1 MKRSYKKNKSSFSF
15 SKPKD
20 VSKIADSVSIPPV
33 ITVKDLSDKTNVPAV
48 KIISELMKNGVLA
61 AINESIDFDT
71 AAIVCDDLGVK
82 CEPLSETEEV
92 VTEQNSS
99 EVNKK
104 NLVARPPVVTI
115 MGHVD
120 HGKTTLLDTIR
131 KAHVVD
137 SESGGITQH
146 ISAYQVSLPDPDN
159 KNEKRLITFIDT
171 PGHAAFSALRSHGTL
186 ITDIVVLIVAANDG
200 IMPQTI
206 EVIEQCKTNK
216 VPIIVAINK
225 IDLPDADVMK
235 IKKQLSDNGLMPE
248 EWGGDTLVSEISAKS
263 GQGVDDL
270 LNAILV
276 KSEMMD
282 LKADPKQTAFGV
294 VIESHMHKGAGP
306 LALVLIENGTL
317 RKGDAIQIGQT
328 WGKVRILEDYNK
340 MPIDEAGPSCP
351 ARIAGLR
358 DIPTFGDHL
367 ISYPNEKEAKIAS
380 LKYNQN
386 TILKIATAKKLNESD
401 QEAETENKISELNI
415 IIKADVKGS
424 LEAVKKLVSEIDT
437 LELKLKVVGDGIGSV
452 SESDVTLAK
461 ATKSYIYAFRVPVLI
476 SSEKV
481 AEKEGV
487 SIKKFQVIYEMIDDI
502 KRELTNILPTIYSD
516 EILAKGKV
524 LAMFRND
531 KKAMVVGAILS
542 EGRAK
547 PAESVRFMAEDG
559 SIVQS
564 SIVSLRREKNQTDE
578 INSGVEFGM
587 SLDPG
592 TAVKE
597 GNTFEVFKKVKIDRK
612 IE

>member
-1 MKRSYKKNKSSFSF
+1 MKRSYKKNRSGFVA
-15 SKPKD
+15 PKQKE
-20 VSKIADSVSIPPV
+20 VLKAADSVAIPSV
-33 ITVKDLSDKTNVPAV
+33 ITIKDLSDKTNVPVV

-61 AINESIDFDT
+61 AINESIDYDT

-82 CEPLSETEEV
+82 CEPLPETGDVSEIKLT
-92 VTEQNSS
+92 TDQNI
-99 EVNKK
+99 K

-131 KAHVVD
+131 KAHVVE

-146 ISAYQVSLPDPDN
+146 ISAYQVSLPDPN
-159 KNEKRLITFIDT
+159 SKKEKRLITFIDT

-186 ITDIVVLIVAANDG
+186 ITDLVVLIVAANDG
-200 IMPQTI
+200 IMPQSL
-206 EVIEQCKTNK
+206 EVIEQCKINK

-248 EWGGDTLVSEISAKS
+248 EWGGETLVSEISAKS

-282 LKADPKQTAFGV
+282 LKADPEQTAFGV

-340 MPIDEAGPSCP
+340 ISIDKAGPSCP

-358 DIPTFGDHL
+358 DIPNFGDHL
-367 ISYPNEKEAKIAS
+367 VSYASEKEAKTAS

-386 TILKIATAKKLNESD
+386 TTLKIATAKKLTESK
-401 QEAETENKISELNI
+401 QGSETEEAVKELNI

-424 LEAVKKLVSEIDT
+424 LEAVKKLISEINT
-437 LELKLKVVGDGIGSV
+437 LELKLKIVGEGIGSV

-461 ATKSYIYAFRVPVLI
+461 ATKSQIFAFRVPVLI

-481 AEKEGV
+481 SEKEGIL
-487 SIKKFQVIYEMIDDI
+487 IKKFQVIYEMIDDI
-502 KRELTNILPTIYSD
+502 KIELTNILPIIYLD
-516 EILAKGKV
+516 EVLAKGKV
-524 LAMFRND
+524 LAIFRND
-531 KKAMVVGAILS
+531 KKAMVVGALLS
-542 EGRAK
+542 EGRVKVGESARFQRG
-547 PAESVRFMAEDG
+547 AEVIA
-559 SIVQS
+559 QS
-564 SIVSLRREKNQTDE
+564 PILSLRREKNQTEE
-578 INSGVEFGM
+578 INSGAEFGM
-587 SLDPG
+587 SMEPG
-592 TAVKE
+592 TNVE
-597 GNTFEVFKKVKIDRK
+597 NGDVFEIFKKVKIERK

>member
-1 MKRSYKKNKSSFSF
+1 MKRSYKKIRSSYNAI
-15 SKPKD
+15 KPKE
-20 VSKIADSVSIPPV
+20 VAKIADSVSIPPV

-82 CEPLSETEEV
+82 CEPLSETED
-92 VTEQNSS
+92 NSNDTTHS
-99 EVNKK
+99 DINQK
-104 NLVARPPVVTI
+104 NLVTRPAVVTI

-146 ISAYQVSLPDPDN
+146 ISAYQVSLPDPSN
-159 KNEKRLITFIDT
+159 PKEKRSITFIDT

-200 IMPQTI
+200 IMPQTL
-206 EVIEQCKTNK
+206 EVIEQCKANK

-225 IDLPDADVMK
+225 IDLPDADLMK

-263 GQGVDDL
+263 GQGVDGL

-282 LKADPKQTAFGV
+282 LKADPTQSAFGV

-306 LALVLIENGTL
+306 LALVLVENGTL

-340 MPIDEAGPSCP
+340 TPIDEAGPSCP

-358 DIPTFGDHL
+358 DIPNFGDHL
-367 ISYPNEKEAKIAS
+367 ITYSSEKEAKLAS
-380 LKYNQN
+380 LKLNQN
-386 TILKIATAKKLNESD
+386 STLKIATAKKLSETSEETGSD
-401 QEAETENKISELNI
+401 KNICELNI

-424 LEAVKKLVSEIDT
+424 LEAVKKLISEINT

-487 SIKKFQVIYEMIDDI
+487 IVKKFQVIYELIDDI

-516 EILAKGKV
+516 EVLAKGKV
-524 LAMFRND
+524 LAIFRND
-531 KKAMVVGAILS
+531 KKAMVVGCILND
-542 EGRAK
+542 GRARVG
-547 PAESVRFMAEDG
+547 ESVRFIKAEG
-559 SIVQS
+559 SIIQS
-564 SIVSLRREKNQTDE
+564 SIASLRREKNQAEE

-587 SLDPG
+587 SVDPG
-592 TAVKE
+592 TEVKE
-597 GNTFEVFKKVKIDRK
+597 GDTFEIFNKIKIERK